1 MFIILLPRLIT
12 CLITLCA
19 DSLMS
24 LSLVF
29 ESIILV
35 INGNLYVTGY
45 PKLIIWK
52 TFNSFTLYNQINT
65 HKKMY
70 KLIATV
76 GNIAHIVVLIVKNGP
91 SSALKAALQLLTCLL

>member
-12 CLITLCA
+12 RLITPCA
-19 DSLMS
+19 DLLIS

-29 ESIILV
+29 ESIIFV

-45 PKLIIWK
+45 PRLIIWK

-65 HKKMY
+65 QKMY
-70 KLIATV
+70 RLIDTV
-76 GNIAHIVVLIVKNGP
+76 GNIAHIIVLIV
-91 SSALKAALQLLTCLL
+91 